1 MALII
6 QLYFG
11 DNRSKLKTI
20 LDNSIDSVVTDPPYE
35 IGFMGKSWD
44 ATGIAYDPRVWQE
57 CLRVMKPGA
66 HLLAFGSPRTYH
78 RLACAIEDAGF
89 EIRDQVMWLF
99 GSGFGK
105 GSDVGKAIDKAAG
118 VEREVVGSRITGAA
132 MSSRESG
139 EDLGTGGTGFG
150 SGQNEVAITAPATPE
165 AAQWNGWATLLKPAH
180 EPLVLARKPLEGTV
194 AQNILK
200 WGVGALN
207 VDACRVE
214 ADDQYHSGYHSQETK
229 VQGQVYGWAQSEK
242 FVRGEPHDKGRW
254 PANIIHDGNVEFP
267 EVSSGGTAAKFF
279 YCAKASKRDRDEGC
293 EGMELKQTTGGGGMN
308 DPNGDN
314 VCGKYGSVKSPS
326 RNHHPTVKPT
336 DLMRYLVRLVT
347 PPGGV
352 MLDPFMGSGSTG
364 KAAIYEECNFTGIEL
379 NAEFIEISVAR
390 MMFALNKTNQEAIWQ
405 SE

>member
-1 MALII
+1 MATVTPTH
-6 QLYFG
+6 YEG
-11 DNRSKLKTI
+11 
-20 LDNSIDSVVTDPPYE
+20 VVWCVRVP
-35 IGFMGKSWD
+35 
-44 ATGIAYDPRVWQE
+44 TG
-57 CLRVMKPGA
+57 
-66 HLLAFGSPRTYH
+66 AFVARRNGHVFVT
-78 RLACAIEDAGF
+78 GN
-89 EIRDQVMWLF
+89 
-99 GSGFGK
+99 SGFPK
-105 GSDVGKAIDKAAG
+105 SHNIGKAIDKAAG
-118 VEREVVGSRITGAA
+118 AEREVVGSSKGRTGNAA
-132 MSSRESG
+132 QPNGSSFSDDNYQWPG
-139 EDLGTGGTGFG
+139 EFD
-150 SGQNEVAITAPATPE
+150 ITAPATPE
-165 AAQWNGWATLLKPAH
+165 AAQWDGWGTLLKPAH

-242 FVRGEPHDKGRW
+242 FVRGEPNDKGRW
-254 PANIIHDGNVEFP
+254 PANIIDDGNVEFP

-293 EGMELKQTTGGGGMN
+293 EGMVLRTKRILGDGIVSADHPKTASGGG
-308 DPNGDN
+308 DRQA
-314 VCGKYGSVKSPS
+314 

-352 MLDPFMGSGSTG
+352 VLDPFMGSGSTG

-379 NAEFIEISVAR
+379 DAEFIEISVAR